1 MMSGTYLRSPDGVLI
16 QTGKEGEAV
25 GITLIKGGEARSVG
39 RNWAAGNKITFGA
52 SRAPGSQMLGL
63 ADVWQRLLLA
73 NYGPDQQTVPFE
85 RFVETATGPVRASTS
100 REDGREIIT
109 VVVQES
115 ITTKKDSST
124 KSDKN
129 SSLDASLQSFL
140 FSPGASKLL
149 TKGGKLPA
157 MAMSSKNG
165 FEGKGAIANSE
176 TITHRFGVT
185 IRDVLPNGNLMVE
198 GLRQTTFSGESKTVI
213 LRGTLR
219 SYDVTFDNTVLSSN
233 LADVSIRFEDSG
245 AISNAQKKGWFS
257 RAWDVLTPF

>member
-1 MMSGTYLRSPDGVLI
+1 MRIRFKFFPSALLSVGTLLWLGGPASADSIWP
-16 QTGKEGEAV
+16 KEG
-25 GITLIKGGEARSVG
+25 
-39 RNWAAGNKITFGA
+39 
-52 SRAPGSQMLGL
+52 GL
-63 ADVWQRLLLA
+63 SLVSDK
-73 NYGPDQQTVPFE
+73 TS
-85 RFVETATGPVRASTS
+85 RFVG
-100 REDGREIIT
+100 EIIT

-115 ITTKKDSST
+115 NTTKKDSST

-157 MAMSSKNG
+157 MAMSSKNA

-219 SYDVTFDNTVLSSN
+219 SYDVTFDNTALSSN

-245 AISNAQKKGWFS
+245 SISNAQKKGWFS